1 MKVFYTAG
9 YWNVIDR
16 KSGLLVARDRDMVNV
31 LDSIRSHWSGKP

>member
-9 YWNVIDR
+9 YWNVIDC
-16 KSGLLVARDRDMVNV
+16 KSGLLVARDRIMANV